1 MNWWDELWLNEGFA
15 SYIQYKGVNAVYPEW
30 QMVNKNLYGTSD
42 NKRTYLFQ
50 VDQFLIEDLHSVLAF
65 DARLSS
71 HAIVQKVETPDQ
83 ITAIFDQISY
93 NKGAA
98 ILRML
103 EDAVSE
109 ETFQKGVTN
118 YLNANLYGNAVT
130 YDLLNELQKIVGDK
144 LNVVEFVNTWTN
156 QTGYPIVDVKIDG
169 DDYILTQKRF
179 LTNPNSGQDEEPSTY
194 G

>member
-1 MNWWDELWLNEGFA
+1 M
-15 SYIQYKGVNAVYPEW
+15 
-30 QMVNKNLYGTSD
+30 
-42 NKRTYLFQ
+42 
-50 VDQFLIEDLHSVLAF
+50 
-65 DARLSS
+65 
-71 HAIVQKVETPDQ
+71 QKVETPDQ

-98 ILRML
+98 VLRML
-103 EDAVSE
+103 EDAVTE

-144 LNVVEFVNTWTN
+144 LNVVDFVNTWTN
-156 QTGYPIVDVKIDG
+156 QTGYPILDVKIEG

-179 LTNPNSGQDEEPSTY
+179 LTNPSSEQEEEPSPF